1 MLLEVFMKGRTN
13 AIISKQYSC
22 GGVPS
27 RNTMIFSASAP
38 ATKVRNTASPASL
51 LLVGLVFVTLIATGP
66 GLASAPAWVSIQFE
80 PKGLFLSNPG
90 MQQSFLITASDGQ
103 GNQVDVSDLCRVTS
117 TDTEVVRVDS
127 KSHRLS
133 AESPGVATIEV
144 SLGHLNQAFT
154 VRVGERASEVAVRFA
169 LDVVSILT
177 TKGCN
182 GSDCHGS
189 PAGQNGFKLSLFGY
203 DVAAD
208 HEAMVDADGG
218 RRVDLQQPR
227 ESLIL
232 KKPTFAIPHGGG
244 QVLDED
250 SEEYGTLLRWLQQ
263 GGRANTE
270 GVSLTALE
278 LYPEQRILVGNGNG
292 QRLVALGRLS
302 DGTTRDMTRDVR
314 YQVGDPAVVKVSPE
328 GALTTRGPGLTTV
341 SARAMGKVVTSQ
353 IGVLDSLA
361 GADYAVPEA
370 NNFIDELVYAKLRQM
385 NVRPAELTSDRA
397 FARRVFLD
405 AIGQLPTRQELATFL
420 GDPNRDKRSQLIDRL
435 LARPEYA
442 SHWRVKFEDWFRN
455 SQLNSQGRSMGVF
468 KDWIKR
474 WLSQDRPYDEVV
486 RALLTSTGDTMI
498 SPAANFWHPATD
510 FMLKK
515 FSLTKMAP
523 TVSRLFLGVR
533 LECAECHNH
542 PLENLTQDDFY
553 GFAAF
558 LSQLQ
563 VKHGYGE
570 YRRTW
575 FLENRGEVEHPL
587 TKKPVLPK
595 VLGGQPQKI
604 PEGVDR
610 RQVLADWLLS
620 AENPYFARATVNR
633 VWAVYF
639 GVGIVEPF
647 DDFRSTNRPIN
658 QKLLDRL
665 ARFFVDSGFRLSALH
680 RLILNSRTY
689 QAASKKE
696 PSTRLERILAARFLP
711 RPLPAEV
718 LLDAISQV
726 TEVFHQFRNH
736 PVGTSATDVYQ
747 PDSPDYFLVTFG
759 LTRRDILARR
769 AETATLSKAL
779 HLMNGTTI
787 REKVESE
794 DNILSRLMRSD
805 FSDREIVTELFETSY
820 ARLPTSQEGA
830 ILGDFIMAEKAS
842 GRTRRRGLENVLWA
856 ILNSNEFQL
865 NY

>member
-1 MLLEVFMKGRTN
+1 MSYANLTT
-13 AIISKQYSC
+13 SKARS
-22 GGVPS
+22 
-27 RNTMIFSASAP
+27 T
-38 ATKVRNTASPASL
+38 ATAVSL
-51 LLVGLVFVTLIATGP
+51 PLVGLVVVTLIAAGS
-66 GLASAPAWVSIQFE
+66 GLGSTPAWENIQFV
-80 PKGLFLSNPG
+80 PQGISLSNPG
-90 MQQSFLITASDGQ
+90 MQQSFLVTASDGQ
-103 GNQVDVSDLCRVTS
+103 GSQADVTSLCRITS
-117 TDTEVVRVDS
+117 RDSEVVRVDS
-127 KSHRLS
+127 KSYRLS
-133 AESPGVATIEV
+133 AESSGVTTIEV
-144 SLGHLNQAFT
+144 RLDHLVHTVT

-169 LDVVSILT
+169 PDVVSILT

-208 HEAMVDADGG
+208 HKAMVDADGG
-218 RRVDLQQPR
+218 RRVNLQQPQ

-244 QVLDED
+244 QLMDVD
-250 SEEYGTLLRWLQQ
+250 SEQYGTLLRWLQQ

-270 GVSLTALE
+270 GVRLTALE
-278 LYPEQRILVGNGNG
+278 LYPEERVLVGSSST
-292 QRLVALGRLS
+292 QRLVAVGRLS
-302 DGTTRDMTRDVR
+302 DGTTRDMTGDVR
-314 YQVGDPAVVKVSPE
+314 YQVGDSGVVEVSPE
-328 GALTTRGPGLTTV
+328 GTLATRGPGLTTV
-341 SARAMGKVVTSQ
+341 SARAMGKVATSQ
-353 IGVLDSLA
+353 IGVIESLA
-361 GADYAVPEA
+361 GADYRLPET
-370 NNFIDELVYAKLRQM
+370 NNFIDELVYAKLRQL
-385 NVRPAELTSDRA
+385 NVSPAELTSDRA

-405 AIGQLPTRQELATFL
+405 AIGRLPTRPELTEFL
-420 GDPNRDKRSQLIDRL
+420 DDASGDKRSQLIDGL
-435 LARPEYA
+435 LGRPEYA

-474 WLSQDRPYDEVV
+474 WVSEDRPYDEVV

-510 FMLKK
+510 FMLKE
-515 FSLTKMAP
+515 FSLTKMVP

-575 FLENRGEVEHPL
+575 FLENRGEVKHPL
-587 TKKPVLPK
+587 TKKPMLPK
-595 VLGGQPQKI
+595 VLGGQPLRI

-610 RQVLADWLLS
+610 REVLADWLLS
-620 AENPYFARATVNR
+620 PENPYFARATVNR
-633 VWAVYF
+633 LWAEYF

-647 DDFRSTNRPIN
+647 DDFRSTNRPVN

-696 PSTRLERILAARFLP
+696 PSTRLERVLAARYLP
-711 RPLPAEV
+711 RPVPAEV
-718 LLDAISQV
+718 LLDAICQV
-726 TEVFHQFRNH
+726 TEVPHQFRNH
-736 PVGTSATDVYQ
+736 PVGTWAKDVYQ

-769 AETATLSKAL
+769 AETATLSQAL
-779 HLMNGTTI
+779 HLMNGSTI
-787 REKVESE
+787 REKVESP
-794 DNILSRLMRSD
+794 DNVLSRLIRSD
-805 FSDREIVTELFETSY
+805 ASDKKIVRELFETAY
-820 ARLPTSQEGA
+820 ARLPTPQEDA
-830 ILGDFIMAEKAS
+830 TLSDFITAEEAS
-842 GRTRRRGLENVLWA
+842 GRTRRRGLENVVWA

-865 NY
+865 NH

>member
-1 MLLEVFMKGRTN
+1 MGSLFSVQTN
-13 AIISKQYSC
+13 C
-22 GGVPS
+22 
-27 RNTMIFSASAP
+27 R
-38 ATKVRNTASPASL
+38 
-51 LLVGLVFVTLIATGP
+51 P
-66 GLASAPAWVSIQFE
+66 GDQFE

-90 MQQSFLITASDGQ
+90 VQQSFLVTASDGQ
-103 GNQVDVSDLCRVTS
+103 GNLADVTDLCRITS
-117 TDTEVVRVDS
+117 ADPDVVRVDS
-127 KSHRLS
+127 KSYRLS
-133 AESPGVATIEV
+133 AESAGETTIEV
-144 SLGHLNQAFT
+144 RLEQLVQAVP

-169 LDVVSILT
+169 PDVVSILT

-189 PAGQNGFKLSLFGY
+189 PAGQNGFKLSSFGY

-218 RRVDLQQPR
+218 RRVDLRQPR

-232 KKPTFAIPHGGG
+232 KKPTFSIPHGGG
-244 QVLDED
+244 QVLEAD
-250 SEEYGTLLRWLQQ
+250 SEEYGMLLRWLQQ

-270 GVSLTALE
+270 GVRLTALE
-278 LYPEQRILVGNGNG
+278 LYPEERVLVGSGST
-292 QRLVALGRLS
+292 QRLVAVGRLS

-314 YQVGDPAVVKVSPE
+314 YQVGDSAVVEVSPG
-328 GALTTRGPGLTTV
+328 GALATRRPGLTTV
-341 SARAMGKVVTSQ
+341 SARAMGKVATSQ
-353 IGVLDSLA
+353 IGVVGSLA
-361 GADYAVPEA
+361 GADYAVPKG
-370 NNFIDELVYAKLRQM
+370 NNFIDELVCAKLRQM
-385 NVRPAELTSDRA
+385 NVPPAELTSDRA

-405 AIGQLPTRQELATFL
+405 AIGRLPSRQELAEFL
-420 GDPNRDKRSQLIDRL
+420 NDSGRNKRSRLIDRL
-435 LARPEYA
+435 LTRPEYA

-486 RALLTSTGDTMI
+486 RALPTSTGDTMI

-510 FMLKK
+510 FMLKE
-515 FSLTKMAP
+515 FSLTKMTP
-523 TVSRLFLGVR
+523 TISRLFLGVR

-558 LSQLQ
+558 LAQLQ

-587 TKKPVLPK
+587 TKNPVLPR
-595 VLGGQPQKI
+595 VLGGEPQRI

-610 RQVLADWLLS
+610 RQVLADWLVS
-620 AENPYFARATVNR
+620 PENPYFARATVNR
-633 VWAVYF
+633 IWAEYF

-647 DDFRSTNRPIN
+647 DDFRSTNRASN

-696 PSTRLERILAARFLP
+696 PSTQLERILAARYLP

-726 TEVFHQFRNH
+726 TEVPHQFPNH

-769 AETATLSKAL
+769 AETATLSQAL
-779 HLMNGTTI
+779 HLMNGSTI
-787 REKVESE
+787 RKKVESE
-794 DNILSRLMRSD
+794 DNILSRLINSD
-805 FSDREIVTELFETSY
+805 ASDRQIVRELFERAYS
-820 ARLPTSQEGA
+820 RLPTSQEGA
-830 ILGDFIMAEKAS
+830 ILSDFMTAEETS
-842 GRTRRRGLENVLWA
+842 GRTRRRGLENVVWA

-865 NY
+865 NH

>member
-1 MLLEVFMKGRTN
+1 MM
-13 AIISKQYSC
+13 
-22 GGVPS
+22 
-27 RNTMIFSASAP
+27 FSASA
-38 ATKVRNTASPASL
+38 TASRVRSTASAVSL
-51 LLVGLVFVTLIATGP
+51 PLAGLVAVALIVGGP
-66 GLASAPAWVSIQFE
+66 GLLSAPAWVSIQFV

-90 MQQSFLITASDGQ
+90 MHQSFLVTATDGQ
-103 GNQVDVSDLCRVTS
+103 GNQADVTHLCQITS
-117 TDTEVVRVDS
+117 TDPEVVRVDS
-127 KSHRLS
+127 KSYRLS
-133 AESPGVATIEV
+133 AESPGVTTIEV
-144 SLGHLNQAFT
+144 RLDHVSQEVA
-154 VRVGERASEVAVRFA
+154 VRVGERISEVAVRFA
-169 LDVVSILT
+169 PDVVSILT

-203 DVAAD
+203 DLAAD
-208 HEAMVDADGG
+208 HEAMVGSDDG
-218 RRVDLQQPR
+218 RRVDLQEPR

-244 QVLDED
+244 QVLDTD
-250 SEEYGTLLRWLQQ
+250 SEEYGMLLRWLQQ

-270 GVSLTALE
+270 GVRLTALE
-278 LYPEQRILVGNGNG
+278 LYPEEQVLVGISSI
-292 QRLVALGRLS
+292 QRLVAVGRLS
-302 DGTTRDMTRDVR
+302 DGTTRDMTEDVR
-314 YQVGDPAVVKVSPE
+314 YQVSDSGVVEVSSG
-328 GALTTRGPGLTTV
+328 GALATRGPGLTSV
-341 SARAMGKVVTSQ
+341 SARAMGKVATSQ
-353 IGVLDSLA
+353 IGVVESLA
-361 GADYAVPEA
+361 GADYRVPEG

-385 NVRPAELTSDRA
+385 NVPPAELTSDRA

-405 AIGQLPTRQELATFL
+405 AIGRLPARQELAEFL
-420 GDPNRDKRSQLIDRL
+420 DDSSQDKRSQLIDRL
-435 LARPEYA
+435 LTRPEYA

-486 RALLTSTGDTMI
+486 RALLTSTGDTMV

-510 FMLKK
+510 FMLKE
-515 FSLTKMAP
+515 FSLTKMTP
-523 TVSRLFLGVR
+523 TISRLFLGVR

-558 LSQLQ
+558 LARLQ

-587 TKKPVLPK
+587 TKKPVLPR
-595 VLGGQPQKI
+595 VLGGKAQQI

-620 AENPYFARATVNR
+620 PENPYFARATVNR
-633 VWAVYF
+633 IWAEYF

-696 PSTRLERILAARFLP
+696 PSTQLERVLAARYLP

-726 TEVFHQFRNH
+726 TEVPHQFPNH

-769 AETATLSKAL
+769 TETATLSQAL
-779 HLMNGTTI
+779 HLMNGNTI
-787 REKVESE
+787 REKVESAS
-794 DNILSRLMRSD
+794 NVLSRLIGSD
-805 FSDREIVTELFETSY
+805 FSDKEIASELFERAY

-830 ILGDFIMAEKAS
+830 ILSRFMTAEEAS
-842 GRTRRRGLENVLWA
+842 GRTRRRGLENVVWA

-865 NY
+865 NH

>member
-1 MLLEVFMKGRTN
+1 MV
-13 AIISKQYSC
+13 
-22 GGVPS
+22 
-27 RNTMIFSASAP
+27 SACA
-38 ATKVRNTASPASL
+38 TASRARSTASTLSLPLVGL
-51 LLVGLVFVTLIATGP
+51 LLVILIDAAP

-90 MQQSFLITASDGQ
+90 MQQSFLVTANDGHGNLADVTDRCRITSKDP
-103 GNQVDVSDLCRVTS
+103 D
-117 TDTEVVRVDS
+117 VVRVDS
-127 KSHRLS
+127 RSHRLS
-133 AESPGVATIEV
+133 AEAPGIATIEV
-144 SLGHLNQAFT
+144 HLDHLVET
-154 VRVGERASEVAVRFA
+154 VMVRVGERASEVAVRFA
-169 LDVVSILT
+169 PDVVSILT

-203 DVAAD
+203 DAEAD
-208 HEAMVDADGG
+208 HEAMVEADGG

-244 QVLDED
+244 QILEAD
-250 SEEYGTLLRWLQQ
+250 SEEYGMLLRWLQQ

-270 GVSLTALE
+270 GVRLTALE
-278 LYPEQRILVGNGNG
+278 LYPEERVLIGSSTL
-292 QRLVALGRLS
+292 QRLVAVGRLS

-314 YQVGDPAVVKVSPE
+314 YQVGDSGVLEVSPE
-328 GALTTRGPGLTTV
+328 GTLATRGPGLTTV
-341 SARAMGKVVTSQ
+341 SARAMGKVATSQ
-353 IGVLDSLA
+353 IGVVESLA
-361 GADYAVPEA
+361 GADYHLREG

-385 NVRPAELTSDRA
+385 NVPSAEPTSDGA
-397 FARRVFLD
+397 FARRVHLD
-405 AIGQLPTRQELATFL
+405 TIGRLPTRQELAAFL
-420 GDPNRDKRSQLIDRL
+420 DDSSRDKRSQLIDRL

-498 SPAANFWHPATD
+498 NPAANFWHPATD
-510 FMLKK
+510 FMLKE

-523 TVSRLFLGVR
+523 TISRLFLGVR

-587 TKKPVLPK
+587 TKEPMLPR
-595 VLGGQPQKI
+595 VLGGQPQQI

-620 AENPYFARATVNR
+620 PENPYFARATVNR
-633 VWAVYF
+633 LWAEYF

-647 DDFRSTNRPIN
+647 DDFRSTNRPVN

-689 QAASKKE
+689 QAASKKK
-696 PSTRLERILAARFLP
+696 PSTRLERILAARYSP
-711 RPLPAEV
+711 RPVSAEV

-726 TEVFHQFRNH
+726 TEVPHEFRNH

-769 AETATLSKAL
+769 AETATLSQAL

-787 REKVESE
+787 REKVEGE
-794 DNILSRLMRSD
+794 DNVLSRLMGSD
-805 FSDREIVTELFETSY
+805 FSDREIVNELFERAYS
-820 ARLPTSQEGA
+820 RLPTSQEGT
-830 ILGDFIMAEKAS
+830 ILGDFMMAEKAS

-865 NY
+865 NH

>member
-1 MLLEVFMKGRTN
+1 MGLL
-13 AIISKQYSC
+13 S
-22 GGVPS
+22 S
-27 RNTMIFSASAP
+27 RNTMMLSPSVTSSSARS
-38 ATKVRNTASPASL
+38 TASTVSL
-51 LLVGLVFVTLIATGP
+51 TLAGWVVVTLIAAGP
-66 GLASAPAWVSIQFE
+66 GLASAPAWVDIQFE
-80 PKGLFLSNPG
+80 PKGIFLSNPG
-90 MQQSFLITASDGQ
+90 MQQSFVVTASDGQ
-103 GNQVDVSDLCRVTS
+103 GNLSDVTHLCRITS
-117 TDTEVVRVDS
+117 TDPKVVGVDS

-133 AESPGVATIEV
+133 AESAGATTIEV
-144 SLGHLNQAFT
+144 RLEQLLQT
-154 VRVGERASEVAVRFA
+154 VPIRVGRKASEVSVRFA
-169 LDVVSILT
+169 PDVVSILT

-208 HEAMVDADGG
+208 REAIVTADGG
-218 RRVDLQQPR
+218 RRVDLQKPR

-244 QVLDED
+244 QVLETN
-250 SEEYGTLLRWLQQ
+250 SEEYGMLLSWLQQ
-263 GGRANTE
+263 GGRANTQ
-270 GVSLTALE
+270 GVRLTALE
-278 LYPEQRILVGNGNG
+278 LYPQERVLVGSGSG
-292 QRLVALGRLS
+292 HRLVAVGRLS

-314 YQVGDPAVVKVSPE
+314 YQVGDPGVVEVSSR
-328 GALTTRGPGLTTV
+328 GTLTAQGPGLTSV
-341 SARAMGKVVTSQ
+341 SARAMGRVATSQ
-353 IGVLDSLA
+353 IGVVESLA
-361 GADYAVPEA
+361 AADYTVPQG

-385 NVRPAELTSDRA
+385 NVPPAELTSDRA

-405 AIGQLPTRQELATFL
+405 VIGRLPTRRELAEFL
-420 GDPNRDKRSQLIDRL
+420 NDSDRNKRSHLIDRL
-435 LARPEYA
+435 LARPEYP

-510 FMLKK
+510 FMLKE

-587 TKKPVLPK
+587 TKKPVLPR
-595 VLGGQPQKI
+595 VLGGKPQQI

-610 RQVLADWLLS
+610 RQVLADWLL
-620 AENPYFARATVNR
+620 APENPYFARATANR
-633 VWAVYF
+633 IWAEYF
-639 GVGIVEPF
+639 GIGIVEPF

-689 QAASKKE
+689 QVASKKE
-696 PSTRLERILAARFLP
+696 PSTRLERVLAARYIP

-726 TEVFHQFRNH
+726 TEVPHRFRNH
-736 PVGTSATDVYQ
+736 PLGTSATDVYQ

-769 AETATLSKAL
+769 AETATLSQAL
-779 HLMNGTTI
+779 HLMNGSTI
-787 REKVESE
+787 RDKVESE
-794 DNILSRLMRSD
+794 ENILSRLIKTDS
-805 FSDREIVTELFETSY
+805 SNGEIVRELFERAY
-820 ARLPTSQEGA
+820 ARLPTPQEGT
-830 ILGDFIMAEKAS
+830 ILSAFMTAEEAS
-842 GRTRRRGLENVLWA
+842 GRTRRRGLENVVWA

-865 NY
+865 NH